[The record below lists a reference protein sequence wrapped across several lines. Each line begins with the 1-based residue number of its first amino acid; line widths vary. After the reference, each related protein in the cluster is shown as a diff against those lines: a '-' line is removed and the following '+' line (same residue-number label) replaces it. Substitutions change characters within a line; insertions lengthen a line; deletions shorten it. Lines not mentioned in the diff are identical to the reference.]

1 MTEFA
6 AIALLAL
13 ALGDSL
19 PYRPL
24 LDADSDKM
32 AWTVEQYMDSTVVH
46 WRFAGEVV
54 PVIESPGEGE
64 VLVLIVPLAGED
76 QSTGVGT
83 LPPASDADSGILD
96 PRQGWCGRLFSIDL
110 KRLLGAEEE

>member
-1 MTEFA
+1 MPDFLP
-6 AIALLAL
+6 IALLAL

-24 LDADSDKM
+24 LDADSDRM

-46 WRFAGEVV
+46 WRYAGEVV

-64 VLVLIVPLAGED
+64 VLVLIVPLAGEGT
-76 QSTGVGT
+76 STGVEPVEPAP
-83 LPPASDADSGILD
+83 LPGQPGSGA
-96 PRQGWCGRLFSIDL
+96 CGPLFSIDW
-110 KRLLGAEEE
+110 R